1 MGVVAVRLTRLPSAR
16 YAASVTKPTL
26 VTLVDYG
33 GGNIRSVV
41 RALTHVGAR
50 VRVTDDPA
58 VVAASDRIA
67 LPGQGAFDECMGQ
80 LHARGLADAIQSQL
94 AHQRPCL
101 GIFQGDVV
109 QFQPH
114 PSRKVP
120 HMGWN
125 TVVTQENMRCLP
137 TATDERWFYFV
148 HSYYVPTSIQTS
160 NPAALCATT
169 EYGQSFVS
177 AIEQDHIFACQFHPE
192 KSQAAG
198 LTLLERFV
206 Q

>member
-1 MGVVAVRLTRLPSAR
+1 
-16 YAASVTKPTL
+16 

-50 VRVTDDPA
+50 VRVTADPA

-80 LHARGLADAIQSQL
+80 LHARGLADAIQSHL
-94 AHQRPCL
+94 AQQRPFLGICLGLQILFERSEEGGEIAGL

-125 TVVTQENMRCLP
+125 TVVAQESMRCLP

-160 NPAALCATT
+160 NPGAVCATT

-177 AIEQDHIFACQFHPE
+177 AIEQEHIFACQFHPE